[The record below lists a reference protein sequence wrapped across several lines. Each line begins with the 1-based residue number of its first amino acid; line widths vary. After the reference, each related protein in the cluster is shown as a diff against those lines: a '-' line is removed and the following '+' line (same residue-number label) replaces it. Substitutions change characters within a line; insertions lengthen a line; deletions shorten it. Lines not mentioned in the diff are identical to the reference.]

1 MAFIEDSSITDYVPI
16 YVRTKLYLRT
26 YRQTGGSEILK
37 VAKMKAPPSLL
48 QREIYI
54 FDHILVRQRSRL
66 IVTPVNKINGMT
78 STIM

>member
-26 YRQTGGSEILK
+26 YRQTCGSEILK

-48 QREIYI
+48 QREIYT
-54 FDHILVRQRSRL
+54 FDLTLVRQRSRL